1 MQDLSKSLY
10 VVLFTKCLGN
20 LTYTYMHTGHTE
32 SHMFKILL
40 MSQDIPRKWKLDEF
54 KIGSLDKAANQ
65 TCYSCAKPKQSQTRR
80 RYVVIKYNH
89 LAMTVSMMIITINPI

>member
-1 MQDLSKSLY
+1 MQDLSISLY
-10 VVLFTKCLGN
+10 VVLFTEVLGKFD
-20 LTYTYMHTGHTE
+20 LYIHTGHTE

-65 TCYSCAKPKQSQTRR
+65 TCYSCAKPKQSKTR
-80 RYVVIKYNH
+80 RYVVIKYDH
-89 LAMTVSMMIITINPI
+89 LAMTVSMMINTINPI